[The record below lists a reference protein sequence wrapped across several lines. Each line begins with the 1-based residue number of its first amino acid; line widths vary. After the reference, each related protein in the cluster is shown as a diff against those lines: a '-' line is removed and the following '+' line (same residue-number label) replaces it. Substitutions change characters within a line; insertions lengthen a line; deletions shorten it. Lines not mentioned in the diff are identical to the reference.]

1 MFFKIGVFFENFAKF
16 TRKHLW
22 QSLFLNKVADLKPAT
37 LLKKKLWH
45 RYFPLNFTEF
55 LRRTFFY
62 RAPPVALYK
71 RTSLIQNVATEFD
84 VQSIKTTSIQEEYP
98 ANRYYF
104 KNHLK
109 DLAN

>member
-1 MFFKIGVFFENFAKF
+1 M
-16 TRKHLW
+16 
-22 QSLFLNKVADLKPAT
+22 PAT
-37 LLKKKLWH
+37 LLKKRLWH

-71 RTSLIQNVATEFD
+71 RTSLIQNVATVPHFPEFD
-84 VQSIKTTSIQEEYP
+84 VQSIKTTSIQEQYP